1 MIERSPF
8 KEYNDNSE
16 LVKENQKFIDKMLEP
31 YPKKVNK
38 ERKKHIVVI
47 DPNSEEQHIMADVA
61 TIPGIMT
68 NRGCSYAGAKGVVF
82 GPVKDILH
90 ITHGPIG
97 CGYYTWDTRRNL
109 AKPEESYDYFTK
121 YSFSTNLEEK
131 DIVFG
136 GEKKLFNAIKEAYEI
151 FKPKVI
157 GIYATCPVGLI
168 GDDIKAVAKKAEK
181 EFGVK
186 VITVSCEGYKGVS
199 QSAGHHIA
207 SNTLIMDIVGTKEL
221 ENPTPYD
228 INIFGEYNIGGDVWV
243 IKPLL
248 ERIGYRVVSVFT
260 GDSKYD
266 DLAKAHKAK
275 LSILMCHRSI
285 NYTNRMMEEKFGVP
299 WLKVN
304 YIGIDATI
312 RSLREMATFFDDPM
326 IYENTE
332 KVIEEELK
340 KIKPQLDYYR
350 ERLKGKRAILFV
362 GGSRAHHYQD
372 LLKDLGMETIVAGY
386 EFAHRDD
393 YEGRKIIPEIKEAPH
408 HKILDTFH
416 FERVTESPIPEE
428 KIEEM
433 KKKLPDH
440 FMNYEGMMVHMDEG
454 TIVVDDFNHHETEEL
469 IKYLKPDIFLS
480 GIKDRYVF
488 QKMGIPSRQIHSY
501 DYSGPYSGFE
511 GAVNFA
517 SDMDMAINNPIWKAI
532 LPPWKNN
539 KGGVKIGV

>member
-1 MIERSPF
+1 MIERNHTQDDMMES
-8 KEYNDNSE
+8 
-16 LVKENQKFIDKMLEP
+16 LVEKNKKLIEDITDS
-31 YPKKVNK
+31 YPKKVSK
-38 ERKKHIVVI
+38 ERKTHLVVI
-47 DPNSEEQHIMADVA
+47 DPNEEQHIMADVA

-90 ITHGPIG
+90 LTHGPIG
-97 CGYYTWDTRRNL
+97 CGYYTWNTRRNL
-109 AKPEESYDYFTK
+109 AEPEEGYNYFIK
-121 YSFSTNLEEK
+121 NCFSTNMQEK
-131 DIVFG
+131 DVVFG
-136 GEKKLFNAIKEAYEI
+136 GEKKLYGAIKEAYEI
-151 FKPKVI
+151 FKPKVV

-168 GDDIKAVAKKAEK
+168 GDDIKAVAKRAE
-181 EFGVK
+181 EELGIK

-199 QSAGHHIA
+199 QSAGHHLA
-207 SNTLIMDIVGTKEL
+207 SNTLIMDIVGTEEL
-221 ENPTPYD
+221 EDPTPYD

-243 IKPLL
+243 VKDLL
-248 ERIGYRVVSVFT
+248 QKIGYRVVSVFT

-304 YIGIDATI
+304 YIGITSTI
-312 RSLREMATFFDDPM
+312 ESLREMAKFFDDPM

-340 KIKPQLDYYR
+340 KIKPRLDYYR
-350 ERLKGKRAILFV
+350 ERLKGKKAILFV

-372 LLKDLGMETIVAGY
+372 LLKDIGMETIVAGY

-408 HKILDTFH
+408 HKILDTYH
-416 FERVTESPIPEE
+416 FERVTEPAYPKE

-433 KKKLPDH
+433 KSKMPDH

-454 TIVVDDFNHHETEEL
+454 SIVIDDFNHHETEEL
-469 IKYLKPDIFLS
+469 IKALKPDIFLS

-488 QKMGIPSRQIHSY
+488 QKMGVPSRQIHSY
-501 DYSGPYSGFE
+501 DYSGPYSSFE

-517 SDMDMAINNPIWKAI
+517 RDMDMAINNPIWKEVT
-532 LPPWKNN
+532 PPWK
-539 KGGVKIGV
+539 K